1 MYESYFGLTE
11 KPFSLNPDPDYLYLG
26 RGHSRAL
33 AMLEYGVAQ
42 ETGMVVITG
51 EVGSGKT
58 TLLRYLLNQLDDSYT
73 VGMITN
79 THSSFGELI
88 HWISSAFGLKHEGRD
103 KVALYNQFVD
113 FIISEYAAGRRVLVI
128 VDEAQNMTAETLE
141 ELRVIS
147 NINADKDIV
156 MQLVLVGQPELR
168 DTLATPELRQF
179 VQRISAFYYLKPL
192 EASEITLYIEH
203 RMKKA
208 GCDRK
213 VFDYGAIYLIH
224 EHSAGIPRIINTLC
238 NLGLTYAFGVQS
250 DRVTE
255 EIMREVVE
263 DRAEHGLFGIEH
275 LSLGEDGMRKKS
287 AAKKTATKK
296 AAAKKTTTKK
306 ATTKKATTKK
316 ATTKKTTTKKAT
328 SKKATSQNT
337 AAGVGTDNDIPSATE
352 LAEAPHENAAA
363 QTLGDAG
370 TQNQDLFSAS
380 ETDKAEGT
388 GRATSQAG
396 AGATQAEVTAKP
408 NIAAGQPDTSRIAEG
423 TAAAAKDPSV
433 VKEIVEAS
441 MFDVTSEFDRL
452 PDLVAASTDCK
463 EADAA
468 GEAPMFADNAASTET
483 SDFDGE
489 KAAAGAVQAC
499 AGGTT
504 QAATEGS
511 EDTKSDAG
519 DALGT
524 EVKTD
529 ADEPSDTDTK
539 TTAGADADG
548 ELSADPK
555 TNADDAS
562 GSASKPESDTDTDTR
577 GKQPSRAAS
586 ENDIHSI
593 ERLFSS
599 ATNRSDVSPDMSPD
613 ADAAKADA
621 AKADAAAAKTGS
633 PVEGEISELAG
644 STAKPVESESVAGA
658 AGSAQDQA
666 PPDAPVEPK
675 TAKTAGEAPK
685 LDESSGSSAR
695 KDAGLDAILAA
706 VEGVLAD
713 HERRDAGAAPRAS
726 AESDSMP
733 HKRPLAEA
741 ISDAVR
747 SSTQAASGGTGAGS
761 ASSDVAGAGDTHTAT
776 PVDGSAAGP
785 AEVTPAPRLVPR
797 IEVNV
802 NEELDRPRGLMGR
815 LRSFFNGS

>member
-250 DRVTE
+250 QRVTE

-275 LSLGEDGMRKKS
+275 LSLGEDGMRKKR
-287 AAKKTATKK
+287 AAKKATTKK
-296 AAAKKTTTKK
+296 STAKK

-316 ATTKKTTTKKAT
+316 ATTKKAT
-328 SKKATSQNT
+328 SKKATSKKVTSQNT
-337 AAGVGTDNDIPSATE
+337 TDGVGADNDLPSATE

-370 TQNQDLFSAS
+370 TQNQDLFSES
-380 ETDKAEGT
+380 EAGKPEGT
-388 GRATSQAG
+388 DRATSQAD
-396 AGATQAEVTAKP
+396 AATTQAVVTAKS
-408 NIAAGQPDTSRIAEG
+408 NIAAGQPDTSRSAEG
-423 TAAAAKDPSV
+423 TSAAAKDPSV

-452 PDLVAASTDCK
+452 PNIVAVSK
-463 EADAA
+463 YREEARAA
-468 GEAPMFADNAASTET
+468 DEAPMFADNAASTET
-483 SDFDGE
+483 SDSDAE
-489 KAAAGAVQAC
+489 KAAAGTVQAY
-499 AGGTT
+499 ADGTT

-511 EDTKSDAG
+511 EDTQSA
-519 DALGT
+519 
-524 EVKTD
+524 
-529 ADEPSDTDTK
+529 
-539 TTAGADADG
+539 ADADG
-548 ELSADPK
+548 ELRADPK
-555 TNADDAS
+555 INANDAS
-562 GSASKPESDTDTDTR
+562 GSGSKPKSDTDTGTR
-577 GKQPSRAAS
+577 DKQPSRAAS

-593 ERLFSS
+593 ERLFGG
-599 ATNRSDVSPDMSPD
+599 ATNRSDAFPD
-613 ADAAKADA
+613 ADAD
-621 AKADAAAAKTGS
+621 KADAAAA
-633 PVEGEISELAG
+633 AG
-644 STAKPVESESVAGA
+644 NG
-658 AGSAQDQA
+658 QA
-666 PPDAPVEPK
+666 LPPTPIEPK
-675 TAKTAGEAPK
+675 TVKSPGAPK
-685 LDESSGSSAR
+685 SDKASDSRAS
-695 KDAGLDAILAA
+695 KDTGLDAILAA
-706 VEGVLAD
+706 VEDVLAD
-713 HERRDAGAAPRAS
+713 HEHRDAGAAPRVL

-761 ASSDVAGAGDTHTAT
+761 ASSDIGGAGDTHTAT

-785 AEVTPAPRLVPR
+785 AKVTPAPRLVPR
-797 IEVNV
+797 IELNV
-802 NEELDRPRGLMGR
+802 NEEPDRPRGLMGR